1 VKEGDYRIS
10 LGAFG
15 ESLARYDYFVAIN
28 QKLKDSWGNPALH
41 ISMTHGENEKAI
53 HEDAAACGAEM
64 LEAAGAKNISIKS
77 TVAEP
82 GMAIHE
88 LGTARMGNDPKT
100 SVTNSYCQLHDAKNV
115 FAMDGACFVSSG
127 CQNPTLTMMA
137 ITVRA
142 CDRLIDRFKRREI

>member
-1 VKEGDYRIS
+1 VKTGTYRIS

-15 ESLARYDYFVAIN
+15 ESLARDENFVAIDP
-28 QKLKDSWGNPALH
+28 KLKDVWGIPALH
-41 ISMTHGENEKAI
+41 ISMTHGENEKAL
-53 HEDAAACGAEM
+53 HEDAAASAAEM
-64 LEAAGAKNISIKS
+64 LEAAGAKNIDIRS

-88 LGTARMGNDPKT
+88 LGTARMGEDPKT
-100 SVTNSYCQLHDAKNV
+100 SVTDSYCQLHDVTNV

-142 CDRLIDRFKRREI
+142 CDRLIDRFKKHEI

>member
-1 VKEGDYRIS
+1 
-10 LGAFG
+10 
-15 ESLARYDYFVAIN
+15 
-28 QKLKDSWGNPALH
+28 
-41 ISMTHGENEKAI
+41 
-53 HEDAAACGAEM
+53 M
-64 LEAAGAKNISIKS
+64 LEAAGAKNIKIGA

-100 SVTNSYCQLHDAKNV
+100 SVTDSYCQLHDVKNV

-142 CDRLIDRFKRREI
+142 CDRLIDRFKKQEI